1 MSQFEILP
9 IIEKYYPL
17 QFLVKII
24 TWSICKIAKT
34 RRQLA
39 KSDKG
44 QLCVIVLHRIG
55 DSVFTIH
62 AIRKIVEFH
71 QQEIISIICFPETK
85 PIYQIA
91 FPEINVVTIPHNHFW
106 KARIATKDARKMLIE
121 LRPEII
127 YDLTGAI
134 TSASLIATTKAKKI
148 IGMNLGY
155 FKALYDNY
163 IPLRTKPHLI
173 DMYMDVVR
181 QVHLL
186 GNNINYE
193 FPLKPTDSSKV
204 LIHPHAGWAAKE
216 WGIDKYIELA
226 KKLSTQYKVEFIAE
240 INSIPTEI
248 REEIQ
253 SSFIL
258 TETKSVEDLIVN
270 IKSCAVL
277 IGNDSGPVH
286 LASLLGIPTFAIYG
300 PTNPSYCKPFGK
312 HHEAIRQEVS
322 CSPVTENYCFTDAG
336 RKCAKYDCMN
346 FLRVEIVYNKFCD
359 FLSKKNIFK

>member
-9 IIEKYYPL
+9 IVEKYYPL
-17 QFLVKII
+17 KFLVIII
-24 TWSICKIAKT
+24 TWTICKIAKT
-34 RRQLA
+34 RRLLV

-44 QLCVIVLHRIG
+44 QLCVIVLHKIG

-62 AIRKIVEFH
+62 AIKKIVEFH
-71 QQEIISIICFPETK
+71 QEEIITIICFPETK

-91 FPEINVVTIPHNHFW
+91 FPEISLVAIPHNHFW
-106 KARIATKDARKMLIE
+106 KARIATKDARKIFRGLK
-121 LRPEII
+121 PEII

-134 TSASLIATTKAKKI
+134 TSASLIASTRAKKI
-148 IGMNLGY
+148 IGMNLEY
-155 FKALYDNY
+155 FKSLYDDY

-181 QVHLL
+181 QVQPV
-186 GNNINYE
+186 GNDTSYE
-193 FPLKPTDSSKV
+193 FPHMPTDSGKV

-226 KKLSTQYKVEFIAE
+226 KKLSTQYNVEFVVE
-240 INSIPTEI
+240 INSISKEI
-248 REEIQ
+248 RAKIE

-258 TETKSVEDLIVN
+258 TETKSVEDLIEN
-270 IKSCAVL
+270 TKSCAVL

-286 LASLLGIPTFAIYG
+286 IASLLGRPTIAIYG
-300 PTNPSYCKPFGK
+300 PTNPNYCKPFGK
-312 HHEAIRQEVS
+312 HHEVIRQEVS

-336 RKCAKYDCMN
+336 RKCTNFICMRN
-346 FLRVEIVYNKFCD
+346 LGIETVYYKVID
-359 FLSKKNIFK
+359 FINSIN